1 MNSILLSIHPEY
13 VKHILSGTKKF
24 EYRKRLASNI
34 IEYIYIYSTS
44 PVMKVVA
51 RVNVTDVLKASP
63 TALWE
68 KTKKASGISLQAY
81 SQYFDGCK
89 SAFAY
94 ELGDIQVY
102 ETPKHLND
110 FGINT
115 APQSFVYIN
124 GENLA
129 LT

>member
-1 MNSILLSIHPEY
+1 MNSILLSIHPKY
-13 VKHILSGTKKF
+13 VENILSGAKKF
-24 EYRKRLASNI
+24 EYRKRLASNN

-44 PVMKVVA
+44 PIMKVVA
-51 RVNVTDVLKASP
+51 RVRVTDVLHASP

-68 KTKKASGISLQAY
+68 KTKTASGISLQAY

-89 SAFAY
+89 SAYAY

-102 ETPKHLND
+102 ETPKYLHD

-124 GENLA
+124 GD
-129 LT
+129 TM